1 MLILCIYGQFIV
13 IFETISI
20 MMLSRFSTDLS
31 DYFIAGN
38 TENIWWIYSPTFILI
53 LHTLIIEL

>member
-1 MLILCIYGQFIV
+1 MLILYIYGQFIV

-38 TENIWWIYSPTFILI
+38 TENI
-53 LHTLIIEL
+53 